1 MKFKEWFSGKLV
13 VGSFPFMNNEIN
25 PFDYDYV
32 INVSDEYYHNHHI
45 PLIVANCKTFW
56 FPMNEAR
63 KDAGLNSIY
72 GAMCII
78 RIAEKENKT
87 VYLHCHA
94 GINRS
99 QTVRAAYYLMR
110 TGEQL
115 QSNDNGYI
123 NKLVAMCN
131 RGYLPPKTEMEK
143 FLIQLGKQ
151 LDGNLISSELMGGL
165 LDDCKIETINN
176 F

>member
-1 MKFKEWFSGKLV
+1 MINFKKMDEKDFVFINKTLSEKEEKAFSQFL
-13 VGSFPFMNNEIN
+13 
-25 PFDYDYV
+25 
-32 INVSDEYYHNHHI
+32 
-45 PLIVANCKTFW
+45 
-56 FPMNEAR
+56 
-63 KDAGLNSIY
+63 
-72 GAMCII
+72 
-78 RIAEKENKT
+78 KENKT